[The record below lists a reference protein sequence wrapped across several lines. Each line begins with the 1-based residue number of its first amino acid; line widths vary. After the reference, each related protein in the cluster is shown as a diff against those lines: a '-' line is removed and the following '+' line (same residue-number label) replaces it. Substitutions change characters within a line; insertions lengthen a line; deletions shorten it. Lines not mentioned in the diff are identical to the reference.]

1 MRILL
6 ATDGSEQAGVACDL
20 AGSMAWPQGSIVR
33 VVAVVER
40 PVGVIPSPWLA
51 PGPGNLHE
59 LHQQLV
65 QSVTGALEA
74 TEADL
79 RRHGL
84 DVETIVREGRAASGI
99 VDEAHSFGADLV
111 IIGSRGHGPI
121 STLLLGSTS
130 AEVVDHAPCPV
141 LVARRPTLG
150 DVLVADDG
158 SATAERAVAEI
169 EAMPALAGAPVAV
182 LSVAEVSGPW
192 IIGVAPTMYDDVL
205 AAHAADLTAARDHA
219 NAVARAGA
227 ERLTKAGHR
236 AEAIVAEG
244 DAAHRILE
252 TADTRGSGLIVL
264 GSRGL
269 TGLVR
274 AVLGSVARNVL
285 LHAKASVMI
294 VR

>member
-6 ATDGSEQAGVACDL
+6 ATDGSEQADVARDL
-20 AGSMAWPQGSIVR
+20 TASMSWPPGSIMR

-40 PVGVIPSPWLA
+40 PVGVIPTPWLA
-51 PGPGNLHE
+51 PGPGNLNE
-59 LHQQLV
+59 LHAQLV
-65 QSVTGALEA
+65 ESVTSALRK

-79 RRHGL
+79 RQRGL
-84 DVETIVREGRAASGI
+84 EVESVIRDGRPASSI
-99 VDEAHSFGADLV
+99 IDEAHAFEADLI

-121 STLLLGSTS
+121 STILLGSTS

-158 SATAERAVAEI
+158 SATAERAVAAI
-169 EAMPALAGAPVAV
+169 EAMPVLAGTPVAV

-205 AAHAADLTAARDHA
+205 AAHAADITAAREQAD
-219 NAVARAGA
+219 AVARAGA

-252 TADTRGSGLIVL
+252 TAEARGSGLIVL
-264 GSRGL
+264 GSRGQ

-274 AVLGSVARNVL
+274 ALLGSVARNVL